1 MNKEKSDM
9 TSEVK
14 SSKGPEIDAQWDQK
28 RISSRKSKKISLVL
42 AWSFIVF
49 VIGVPNVSAQKTETG
64 SQILNFRLQ
73 AIPKGDEVRYAGK
86 I

>member
-1 MNKEKSDM
+1 M
-9 TSEVK
+9 TPEVK
-14 SSKGPEIDAQWDQK
+14 SSKGTEIDAQGYQK
-28 RISSRKSKKISLVL
+28 RVSGRNSKKRSLVL

-49 VIGVPNVSAQKTETG
+49 AIGVPNVSAQKNEIV

-73 AIPKGDEVRYAGK
+73 TIPKGNEVRYAGK